1 MTVYKRGIIV
11 SSVLC
16 IVSLIIAIVLNY
28 GFEETFWCNVL
39 LGVFGSS
46 FLTMVTSVIGYRHER
61 RIVLEEF
68 YTETLKLINRFNKY
82 QTDFSLDQ
90 KIDFYL
96 DLEDYDTTDW
106 DFSVGKMDFFNK
118 DNWKYIYGEIYK
130 PLLDTYNKACSHSW
144 HFRMHKNGTGTNEA
158 VMQTF
163 IDEIEPCFIEKKTHT
178 LQTEDGDI
186 HPTSIKNKIVDDMLK
201 ELDGKYYELMYGKK
215 KAQTIKE
222 DQK

>member
-1 MTVYKRGIIV
+1 MTVYKKGIIV
-11 SSVLC
+11 SIVLC
-16 IVSLIIAIVLNY
+16 VMSFVGARVLSNSCD
-28 GFEETFWCNVL
+28 GNFWCNIL
-39 LGVFGSS
+39 LGIFGSS
-46 FLTMVTSVIGYRHER
+46 FLTFVTSLIGYKHER
-61 RIVLEEF
+61 IMVLEEF

-82 QTDFSLDQ
+82 QTDFSLNQ

-222 DQK
+222 EQN